1 MTEERERARAESA
14 LKIVG
19 KLQTL
24 VVNVGWWVANG
35 KSETA
40 TQAITRARNDGWTE
54 MGWRPHHQK
63 FEGYK
68 PAMDPDPLYPWW
80 KK

>member
-40 TQAITRARNDGWTE
+40 T
-54 MGWRPHHQK
+54 
-63 FEGYK
+63 
-68 PAMDPDPLYPWW
+68 
-80 KK
+80 